1 MSIEELKR
9 AVLEKARIEA
19 EHILKKA
26 EEEAKNIIEEARKKK
41 LMLIEEK
48 KREIVAKLNPD
59 ARIAEARYKARL
71 IIAEAKDSVIREI
84 VTRVNN
90 ILDSLPQNIRFESI
104 KRLVDESLQEI
115 FNSVGKVD
123 SIVIKIS
130 SKDANLVDAI
140 KEYVE
145 QSYNIRVKD
154 VHTINISGGIIV
166 EHSSGEIII
175 DNSYEERLKK
185 ILRSIMPQ
193 LSKTAS

>member
-9 AVLEKARIEA
+9 AVLEKAKIEA

-48 KREIVAKLNPD
+48 KREMVAKLNPD

-71 IIAEAKDSVIREI
+71 ILAEAKDSIIREI
-84 VTRVNN
+84 ITRVNS

-130 SKDANLVDAI
+130 SKDANLIDAI

>member
-1 MSIEELKR
+1 
-9 AVLEKARIEA
+9 
-19 EHILKKA
+19 
-26 EEEAKNIIEEARKKK
+26 
-41 LMLIEEK
+41 
-48 KREIVAKLNPD
+48 
-59 ARIAEARYKARL
+59 
-71 IIAEAKDSVIREI
+71 
-84 VTRVNN
+84 